1 MSASVSDSSLG
12 ERSSVADLSALSPG
26 NFGIVMATGIVSLAA
41 QLEGYPR
48 LAYALFVV
56 NVVGYAVLW
65 ALTLARLVRY
75 PRRFSEDLA
84 DHRRGP
90 GFFTV
95 VAATSVLAAQC
106 IALAAAFHVAMVLWV
121 VAVV

>member
-1 MSASVSDSSLG
+1 MSASVPDSTVG
-12 ERSSVADLSALSPG
+12 ERSSVADLSSLSPG

-65 ALTLARLVRY
+65 ALTLARLARY
-75 PRRFSEDLA
+75 PQRFFEDLT

-90 GFFTV
+90 GFFTI
-95 VAATSVLAAQC
+95 VAATSVLASQW
-106 IALAAAFHVAMVLWV
+106 ITLAAA
-121 VAVV
+121 